1 MKIFDREGKIN
12 FVDENNV
19 FLGYDMG
26 QCCCERADWYIS
38 DIETYGVRDRDP
50 KESEG
55 LGGWIFDTKYFKKV
69 DCNDLDEGES
79 KVAKTIAKG
88 QKAKKSTFSQ
98 SLKHQKPKKTSSGVH
113 KRKPREMRK
122 KTDAIIHKV

>member
-69 DCNDLDEGES
+69 DCNDLDEGEM
-79 KVAKTIAKG
+79 VRFRIFKG
-88 QKAKKSTFSQ
+88 AEEKFIH
-98 SLKHQKPKKTSSGVH
+98 LFNCHNGYYGHGFEFMVGDE
-113 KRKPREMRK
+113 KRLEGCL
-122 KTDAIIHKV
+122 